1 MIEISKVN
9 KYFNRHKKNQ
19 IHVIDNIS
27 LKMEDTGLVALLG
40 PSGSGKTTLLNVIG
54 GLDKIQKGK
63 IYINN
68 KKISSKLPSKV
79 DKIRNLSIGYIF
91 QDYKLIENM
100 SVYDNVAIVLKM
112 IGIKNKEEIKKRVYY
127 CLEKVGMYRYKNRP
141 AAMLSGGERQRVGI
155 ARAIVKSP
163 DIILADEPTGNL
175 DSKNS
180 LEVMNIIKAISKEKL
195 VILVTHERELAEF
208 YASRI
213 VEIQDGK
220 IVKDYENKHNSELDY
235 RIENKFYLKDFK
247 EHQKIETEN
256 TEVNVYSE
264 DKQQINLNVVLKN
277 GNIYIKTNQNEKIEV
292 IDNNSGIEMVDE
304 HYKKLSKEELEKYKF
319 DFDKIIDKNVKK
331 KYSSIL
337 NPITLV
343 INGFKKV
350 FDFSVLK
357 KILLIGF
364 FISSMFIMY
373 AVSSIC
379 ATLNVKDTDFIKHN
393 SNYLQI
399 KKPNMTLEEYL
410 TLEQNENI
418 NYILPGS
425 SLVSFKFNPR
435 EYYQTNDIT
444 LSVSGSLSSTDMI
457 SNENIISGVMPENEK
472 QIILDK
478 MIIQRQID
486 QEYGY
491 FQMIGIL
498 KPEDMI
504 GKQLTLDNIG
514 DFTVVGIVD
523 LSTPSIYVNPTM
535 LINIVQN
542 AHSSSEMEMIGGI
555 YISDV
560 EEPETVQILDYKLY
574 EDKIT
579 LKKGRFPE
587 NDYEVIVNI
596 SHKYDMRLN
605 KTISTMV
612 NDKKLTVVGYY
623 ESQEG
628 IDKYLVN
635 NNTVKYKLIREK
647 QEFMVYA
654 KDKEKALND
663 FRNLNLNVVNTY
675 ENSKEEYLRAKKEN
689 MKTSIIVS
697 AIILAISLIEIFLM
711 IRSSFLSRIK
721 EIGILRAI
729 GIKKKDIYKMFAG
742 ETIAITTLAS
752 VPGIILMA
760 YILKALSQITY
771 FSRFFLVNIWTI
783 IVTIILIYLFN
794 LIIGLLPVHRVVKK
808 TPAQILSRHDI

>member
-1 MIEISKVN
+1 
-9 KYFNRHKKNQ
+9 
-19 IHVIDNIS
+19 
-27 LKMEDTGLVALLG
+27 
-40 PSGSGKTTLLNVIG
+40 
-54 GLDKIQKGK
+54 
-63 IYINN
+63 
-68 KKISSKLPSKV
+68 
-79 DKIRNLSIGYIF
+79 
-91 QDYKLIENM
+91 
-100 SVYDNVAIVLKM
+100 
-112 IGIKNKEEIKKRVYY
+112 
-127 CLEKVGMYRYKNRP
+127 
-141 AAMLSGGERQRVGI
+141 
-155 ARAIVKSP
+155 
-163 DIILADEPTGNL
+163 
-175 DSKNS
+175 
-180 LEVMNIIKAISKEKL
+180 
-195 VILVTHERELAEF
+195 
-208 YASRI
+208 
-213 VEIQDGK
+213 
-220 IVKDYENKHNSELDY
+220 
-235 RIENKFYLKDFK
+235 
-247 EHQKIETEN
+247 
-256 TEVNVYSE
+256 
-264 DKQQINLNVVLKN
+264 
-277 GNIYIKTNQNEKIEV
+277 
-292 IDNNSGIEMVDE
+292 
-304 HYKKLSKEELEKYKF
+304 
-319 DFDKIIDKNVKK
+319 
-331 KYSSIL
+331 
-337 NPITLV
+337 
-343 INGFKKV
+343 
-350 FDFSVLK
+350 
-357 KILLIGF
+357 
-364 FISSMFIMY
+364 MFIMY

-379 ATLNVKDTDFIKHN
+379 ATLNVKDTDFIKYN

-399 KKPNMTLEEYL
+399 RKPNMTLEEYL

-444 LSVSGSLSSTDMI
+444 LSVNGSLSSTDMI

-542 AHSSSEMEMIGGI
+542 AHSSSEMEMIGEI

-612 NDKKLTVVGYY
+612 NDKKLTVVGYHV
-623 ESQEG
+623 SQEG

-654 KDKEKALND
+654 TDKDKALND

-675 ENSKEEYLRAKKEN
+675 ENSKKEYLRAKKEN

-711 IRSSFLSRIK
+711 IRSSFLSRTK

-760 YILKALSQITY
+760 YILKSLSQITY
-771 FSRFFLVNIWTI
+771 FSCFFLVNMLSIIATI
-783 IVTIILIYLFN
+783 VFIYIFN
-794 LIIGLLPVHRVVKK
+794 LIIGLLPVYNVVRK